1 MLPFIFYMKGG
12 KKVGTEKITVALN
25 NMKVYQIIGPGHY
38 RPVVFSKLSLPL
50 QSIDETLT
58 KEDFNEPVEIAVKY

>member
-1 MLPFIFYMKGG
+1 MG
-12 KKVGTEKITVALN
+12 VEKMTVTLN
-25 NMKVYQIIGPGHY
+25 SMKVYQIIGPGHY

-50 QSIDETLT
+50 QSIDKALT